1 MIALERSVD
10 QLPQFSFGAT
20 PEEADGLLALV
31 LEGKKTATCGP
42 LFEYVNEGARL
53 PRPGDKSMATDSAG
67 NPRCVI
73 EVTEVT
79 QKKFTEVDAAFAYD
93 EGEGDR
99 TLEDW
104 RRIHEEFCRRVTG
117 FSPDMI
123 LVCQRFRLVET
134 LP

>member
-1 MIALERSVD
+1 VNAAIDID
-10 QLPQFSFGAT
+10 QLPWFAFGAT

-42 LFEYVNEGARL
+42 LFQYVDEGV
-53 PRPGDKSMATDSAG
+53 PVPKPGHRSVAMDSAG
-67 NPRCVI
+67 KPRCVL

-99 TLEDW
+99 TLDDW
-104 RRIHEEFCRRVTG
+104 RRIHEEFAHRVTG

-123 LVCQRFRLVET
+123 LVCERFRVVER

>member
-1 MIALERSVD
+1 MNAAIDID
-10 QLPQFSFGAT
+10 QLPCFAFGAT

-31 LEGKKTATCGP
+31 LEGKKRATCGP
-42 LFEYVNEGARL
+42 LFEYVNEGV
-53 PRPGDKSMATDSAG
+53 PVPKPGDRSVALDSQ
-67 NPRCVI
+67 NKPRCVI

-79 QKKFTEVDAAFAYD
+79 QKKFTEVDAAFAYE

-99 TLEDW
+99 SLEDW
-104 RRIHEEFCRRVTG
+104 RRIHEEFARRVTG

-123 LVCQRFRLVET
+123 LVCQRFRVVET

>member
-1 MIALERSVD
+1 MVIPCFV
-10 QLPQFSFGAT
+10 FGAT
-20 PEEADGLLALV
+20 PQEADELLALV

-42 LFEYVNEGARL
+42 LFEYENEGVPV
-53 PRPGDKSMATDSAG
+53 PRPGDRSVAMDSTG
-67 NPRCVI
+67 KPRCVI

-104 RRIHEEFCRRVTG
+104 RQIHEEFCRRVTG

-123 LVCQRFRLVET
+123 LVCERSVC
-134 LP
+134 